1 MIRRPFWE
9 WWNDLPVGSQTV
21 GRGLVPSRIRKR
33 AGDKPPRYGTL
44 PTMTHIQSLS
54 QKTILNLH

>member
-21 GRGLVPSRIRKR
+21 ARGLVPRSFPDS

-54 QKTILNLH
+54 QKTVVNPH